1 MRCDNCQNEP
11 LKPARYCDCCGH
23 ALEAH
28 ADETK
33 QLPLPTENA
42 VATNTTKSP
51 VGVQSVRAVREERL
65 TAVEPAAS
73 PVTVAA
79 SNDAAGS
86 AEVPAPAEDP
96 NDWAPNPATGPR
108 QLRCPSCDGPSLD
121 GNPCPTCY
129 EFASAEPVSHPIEE
143 ACDDAA
149 IESTVK
155 SDAAAARPPSVRDT
169 MTAEEKLASARAT
182 AAEMF
187 RRAQEKA
194 QRPATVV
201 PRASIAVAP
210 KKRRYHPIELVAAGL
225 VVAALGV
232 GAAWDRI
239 HITRAAVRH
248 EPPRTTVASPAVP
261 TQAAETVTRPAPPVE
276 RPVAQTPVKAEPV
289 AAVAKTPVVAN
300 VTPDRPST
308 PVKVAQ
314 NPSPALKPVAKTPT
328 STQPK
333 AAPPPRPARKPAP
346 AVVSKPVPAPAPA
359 PVEKSAPTVLA
370 SAPVVAAPAVVVAEP
385 APKPAAPAAAVGP
398 FFEPSQ
404 VNETPRLSG
413 RAALKLP
420 AALNNRTGSEVVI
433 VRALVSQTGQPS
445 RVSLLRRSKGGPEL
459 DDVVLAA
466 VNQWTFSPAKKKGEA
481 VSCWFNFAVTLG
493 SDE

>member
-1 MRCDNCQNEP
+1 
-11 LKPARYCDCCGH
+11 
-23 ALEAH
+23 
-28 ADETK
+28 
-33 QLPLPTENA
+33 
-42 VATNTTKSP
+42 
-51 VGVQSVRAVREERL
+51 
-65 TAVEPAAS
+65 
-73 PVTVAA
+73 
-79 SNDAAGS
+79 
-86 AEVPAPAEDP
+86 
-96 NDWAPNPATGPR
+96 
-108 QLRCPSCDGPSLD
+108 
-121 GNPCPTCY
+121 
-129 EFASAEPVSHPIEE
+129 
-143 ACDDAA
+143 
-149 IESTVK
+149 
-155 SDAAAARPPSVRDT
+155 
-169 MTAEEKLASARAT
+169 
-182 AAEMF
+182 
-187 RRAQEKA
+187 
-194 QRPATVV
+194 
-201 PRASIAVAP
+201 
-210 KKRRYHPIELVAAGL
+210 
-225 VVAALGV
+225 
-232 GAAWDRI
+232 
-239 HITRAAVRH
+239 
-248 EPPRTTVASPAVP
+248 
-261 TQAAETVTRPAPPVE
+261 
-276 RPVAQTPVKAEPV
+276 VKAEPV